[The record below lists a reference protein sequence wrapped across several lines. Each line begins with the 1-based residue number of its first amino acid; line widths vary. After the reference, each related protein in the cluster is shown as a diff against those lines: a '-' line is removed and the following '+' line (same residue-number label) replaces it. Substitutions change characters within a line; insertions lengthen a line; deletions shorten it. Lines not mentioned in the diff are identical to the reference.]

1 MATLA
6 SLVVKLVGDVSDFE
20 SAMEGAEKKMKNIG
34 SSLTGV
40 GTKMTA
46 GVTLPIVGMGL
57 VAVNA
62 ASDMEESMSKV
73 DVVFGDNAAAIIAW
87 SEDAATAMGM
97 PQQEALEAVG
107 TYGNL
112 LQSIGV
118 IPEMAAD
125 MSTEFIGLA
134 ADLAS
139 FNNASPE
146 ETLLAL
152 RSALTGE
159 FEPMKRFGVA
169 LNQAAISEQA
179 VAMGLVE
186 VGDKLTP
193 AIKAQAGYALIMEQ
207 TTLAQGDFVR
217 TSEGL
222 ANSQRILSS
231 QFKDTAA
238 SIGEQLLP
246 IALDLVNWLRGLL
259 ESFQG
264 LSPEMQRIIIIVAGV
279 AAAIGPLLLIVGTLI
294 GAIGSII
301 PVVTAVAAVLTG
313 PILLAIGAVIA
324 IIALLTLAWKNNWGD
339 IQGKTK
345 AVIDWI
351 RNKIQVALDWIKGFW
366 DQHGADITALVQ
378 GIWDGI
384 KAIIDWFVGIA
395 QEIFAAFQLA
405 FSGDWEAFGSKLR
418 EIWDGVWED
427 IKAALSA
434 AWEFIKTAVADGIA
448 AIIKWFTETDWLE
461 VGKSIIR
468 GIADGISAAT
478 QWVIDAV
485 LAVANAIWSTL
496 KGFFNFGSPAR
507 LMIDFG
513 ENIVRSAAIG
523 IGNMSSLPAFAF
535 ENSMRQLPIGVM
547 PAGPSPDF
555 GPAAAGGF
563 GAGGTPVIVYGGL
576 HLHGVE
582 DKESLLEELRD
593 LGV

>member
-1 MATLA
+1 MSTLA

-34 SSLTGV
+34 KSLTGV

-87 SEDAATAMGM
+87 SEDASTAMGM

-112 LQSIGV
+112 LQSIGI
-118 IPEMAAD
+118 IPDMAAD

-134 ADLAS
+134 SDLAS

-231 QFKDTAA
+231 QFQDTAA

-246 IALDLVNWLRGLL
+246 IAMDLINWLRGLL

-301 PVVTAVAAVLTG
+301 PVVTAVAAVLSG
-313 PILLAIGAVIA
+313 PILLVIGAVIA
-324 IIALLTLAWKNNWGD
+324 IIALLALAWKNNWGD

-351 RNKIQVALDWIKGFW
+351 RNKIQVALDWIKSFW
-366 DQHGADITALVQ
+366 DQHGEQIMASVQ
-378 GIWDGI
+378 AIWDGV
-384 KAIIDWFVGIA
+384 KAIFDWFVGIV
-395 QEIFAAFQLA
+395 QEVFAAFQLA
-405 FSGDWEAFGSKLR
+405 FSGDWEGFGEKLR
-418 EIWDGVWED
+418 EIWDGAWED

-434 AWEFIKTAVADGIA
+434 AWEFISTAVSDGIA
-448 AIIKWFTETDWLE
+448 AIIKWFHETDWLQ
-461 VGKSIIR
+461 VGKDIIQ

-478 QWVIDAV
+478 QWVINAV
-485 LAVANAIWSTL
+485 ISVAEAIWGTL
-496 KGFFNFGSPAR
+496 KGFFGFGSPAR
-507 LMIDFG
+507 LMVDMG
-513 ENIVRSAAIG
+513 ENL
-523 IGNMSSLPAFAF
+523 MSSWATGMDNMIFAPQL
-535 ENSMRQLPIGVM
+535 SMT
-547 PAGPSPDF
+547 
-555 GPAAAGGF
+555 AAAGRIGP
-563 GAGGTPVIVYGGL
+563 GGPAEEAARRRGGGQGQVTAGGAPVIVYGGL
-576 HLHGVE
+576 HLHDVQ
-582 DKESLLEELRD
+582 DKESLLEQLRD
-593 LGV
+593 LST